1 MTKEERET
9 LTAILDGVFDHYRE
23 TVFSAV
29 DCFKDVMTRTPPI
42 ERMKNLKA
50 MILAARKDRNEHIV
64 NALDVV
70 LGWKLDDRTS
80 RIVCNV
86 VRDNLCWARHDI
98 QTMIEE
104 MERVKAAEEAQDT
117 KEQPDQETIRED
129 A

>member
-1 MTKEERET
+1 MTNDERET
-9 LTAILDGVFDHYRE
+9 LTAVLDGVFDHYRE
-23 TVFSAV
+23 TVCNAV
-29 DCFKDVMTRTPPI
+29 DGFKDVMTRTPPL
-42 ERMKNLKA
+42 ERMKTLKA
-50 MILAARKDRNEHIV
+50 RILAARKDRNEHIA

-86 VRDNLCWARHDI
+86 VRDNLCWASHDI

-104 MERVKAAEEAQDT
+104 MERVKAAAEAQDT
-117 KEQPDQETIRED
+117 KEQDIIRED

>member
-1 MTKEERET
+1 MTNDERDT
-9 LTAILDGVFDHYRE
+9 LAAILDGVFDHYRE
-23 TVFSAV
+23 TVFNAV
-29 DCFKDVMTRTPPI
+29 DCFKDSMVNTPPI
-42 ERMKNLKA
+42 ERMKTLKT
-50 MILAARKDRNEHIV
+50 MILSARKDRNEHIA

-86 VRDNLCWARHDI
+86 VRDNLCWASHDI

-104 MERVKAAEEAQDT
+104 MERVKAAAEAQDT
-117 KEQPDQETIRED
+117 KEQDIIRED

>member
-1 MTKEERET
+1 MTNDERET

-23 TVFSAV
+23 TVFNAV
-29 DCFKDVMTRTPPI
+29 DRFKDTTVNTPPI
-42 ERMKNLKA
+42 ERMKSLKT
-50 MILAARKDRNEHIV
+50 MILAARKDRNEHIA

-86 VRDNLCWARHDI
+86 VRDNLCLASHDI

-104 MERVKAAEEAQDT
+104 MERVKAAAEAQDT
-117 KEQPDQETIRED
+117 KEQDIIRED

>member
-1 MTKEERET
+1 MTEEERDT
-9 LTAILDGVFDHYRE
+9 LTVILDGVFDHYRE
-23 TVFSAV
+23 TVFNAV
-29 DCFKDVMTRTPPI
+29 DCFKDSMVNTPPI
-42 ERMKNLKA
+42 ERMKTLKT
-50 MILAARKDRNEHIV
+50 MILAARKDRNEHIA

-86 VRDNLCWARHDI
+86 VRDNLCWASHDI

-104 MERVKAAEEAQDT
+104 MERVKAAAEAQDT
-117 KEQPDQETIRED
+117 KEQETIRED

>member
-1 MTKEERET
+1 MTNDERDT

-29 DCFKDVMTRTPPI
+29 DCFKDTMVHTPPI
-42 ERMKNLKA
+42 ERMKTLKA
-50 MILAARKDRNEHIV
+50 MILAARKDRNEHIA

-86 VRDNLCWARHDI
+86 VRDNLCWASHDI

-104 MERVKAAEEAQDT
+104 MERVKAAAEAQDT
-117 KEQPDQETIRED
+117 KEQDIIRED